1 MLPRWQEL
9 VLPAPASAGSASLW
23 QLPTPGTIGLGTER
37 YLGGLLHLQL
47 RALGQGKLPLALG
60 QMQDRGPHSSHQYVP
75 RATCLPAPSL
85 LLGVTLSVCLCGSEA
100 QGWSDSPHPTPSL
113 IQLFG
118 PMFTA

>member
-9 VLPAPASAGSASLW
+9 VLPAPASACLLPCGNSAPQGPSVSA
-23 QLPTPGTIGLGTER
+23 PARHLGC
-37 YLGGLLHLQL
+37 LLHLQL

-60 QMQDRGPHSSHQYVP
+60 QMQDRGPHSSHRYVP

-100 QGWSDSPHPTPSL
+100 
-113 IQLFG
+113 
-118 PMFTA
+118 